1 MQSDVVQ
8 CSLCAKL
15 SPNMEQTAART
26 AAQIGCTMQCR
37 ECGRTYETQAA
48 EITRLTE
55 ALRAAEEEKKALRD
69 ALAWYGEQARLAR
82 LIHSEGDA
90 GRHALQD
97 DGGLIARLALAGAK
111 P

>member
-1 MQSDVVQ
+1 MQSDIVQ

-55 ALRAAEEEKKALRD
+55 ALRAAEEREKALLS
-69 ALAWYGEQARLAR
+69 ALEEWMYRYFWRVDGMPVEAAR
-82 LIHSEGDA
+82 IHAQS
-90 GRHALQD
+90 RMK
-97 DGGLIARLALAGAK
+97 IAALAGAK
-111 P
+111 PC